1 MPCLFVILAMSAPRL
16 VVALL
21 YFLSHWFDGMFT
33 SALWPVLG
41 FLFMPTTLLWYT
53 RRAAL
58 VWWPVDVLAN
68 CGDRACDHDRR
79 VTGGWPAPAAQ
90 HRVIV
95 AQGFNPVRR

>member
-21 YFLSHWFDGMFT
+21 YFMSHWFDGMFT

-53 RRAAL
+53 A
-58 VWWPVDVLAN
+58 VQHWFGGQWTFWPILGLVLAILID
-68 CGDRACDHDRR
+68 GSPAGGRR
-79 VTGGWPAPAAQ
+79 RQ
-90 HRVIV
+90 
-95 AQGFNPVRR
+95 RRDAE